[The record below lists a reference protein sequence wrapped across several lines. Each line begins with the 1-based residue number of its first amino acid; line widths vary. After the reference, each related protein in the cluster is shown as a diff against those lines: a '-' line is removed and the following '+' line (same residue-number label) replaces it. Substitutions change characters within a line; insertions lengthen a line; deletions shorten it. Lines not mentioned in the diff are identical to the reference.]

1 MTPLDFVFLFS
12 KSSQSSSN
20 TSSTCNNSSY
30 FQTISNMVFTFV
42 AGAVAGAGMMKMYQ
56 YSTCDVD
63 TTETK
68 KKFMGTASRATELN
82 RTLGYTEEV
91 DTTDGAHH
99 VNFLSDVVAR
109 LWPYMGKAIAT
120 AAREAVEPSFK
131 DTLPGPLSSL
141 KFKKLELGD
150 VPIVIDNILVRQL
163 RKIDDAGGVYG
174 KNGNYLQFE
183 WDITWQSDCDIQ
195 LATDKIAGMAAISFG
210 VKTIELSGRMQVIC
224 KPLSDV
230 LPCVDAVQFAFVNP
244 PQIELDFTG
253 LANLADMKLQF
264 GSVSVMDIRGMVR
277 GIVDDILA
285 QSMVLPTR
293 IPVPLVDNV
302 DYRDIFAPQYK
313 GMARIRLHSG
323 RGFQVQKAT
332 RPFGSDDIPDVY
344 VKIRVGVEPYFKSSV
359 CKDNC
364 NPEWDPDENFQ
375 DFLVCQYRDQ
385 ILELQAWD
393 EDTGTLDRDDHL
405 GFAHVTLGQVML
417 NANRDGLFEIELMQ
431 DEGTGK
437 NKRPTGQ
444 FISISMEK
452 IAFTTRNLSSMSSM
466 ALMQSMSKRD
476 FSKMSSK
483 DRKKYEKREASR
495 IVGLNTILVSHA
507 ENLPFATAEEANT
520 FVKVYLGSGPGKTEV
535 GVTPPI
541 PGSLNPQYMYPISV
555 PLTVESQKEWNKSI
569 GNQCY
574 CLELFQQD
582 LKTFKH
588 KSLGE
593 IIIDQSEVKVGEE
606 WALRETRS
614 VGKYPRTQLAFTI
627 SYAGV
632 DQSLSINTRKSRS
645 SLSRSSIPSLTT
657 DPSLEEG
664 IEMVEQRI
672 RVRVVRGYGF
682 QSEKKGKLRRKMD
695 VPDVYCMIKY
705 GSSPNVWR
713 TPTIKDS
720 ETPTWDDECRDFRME
735 SMNEVISI
743 EVWDEN
749 RKSADDYYGTA
760 RTSVAKVLLNN
771 GILDVPIREDN
782 QSGGAKRTPK
792 KKSMAESNM
801 FITVECMKL

>member
-1 MTPLDFVFLFS
+1 
-12 KSSQSSSN
+12 
-20 TSSTCNNSSY
+20 
-30 FQTISNMVFTFV
+30 MVFTFV
-42 AGAVAGAGMMKMYQ
+42 AGAIAGAGMMKMYQ
-56 YSTCDVD
+56 YSNCETD
-63 TTETK
+63 TTFRKSIRAGNT
-68 KKFMGTASRATELN
+68 TSRATELN
-82 RTLGYTEEV
+82 RTLGYNEEV
-91 DTTDGAHH
+91 DTTDGIDH
-99 VNFLSDVVAR
+99 VNFLSDIVAR
-109 LWPYMGKAIAT
+109 LWPYMSKAIAT
-120 AAREAVEPSFK
+120 SAREAVEPSFQ

-141 KFKKLELGD
+141 KFTKLELGD

-174 KNGNYLQFE
+174 KDSNFLQFE

-195 LATDKIAGMAAISFG
+195 LATDKIAGMAAITFG
-210 VKTIELSGRMQVIC
+210 VKTITLSGRMQVIC
-224 KPLSDV
+224 KPLSNV
-230 LPCVDAVQFAFVNP
+230 LPCIDAVQFAFVNP
-244 PQIELDFTG
+244 PRIELDFTG

-264 GSVSVMDIRGMVR
+264 GGISVMDIRGLVR

-313 GMARIRLHSG
+313 GMARIRLHCG
-323 RGFQVQKAT
+323 RGFQIQKAT

-344 VKIRVGVEPYFKSSV
+344 IKMRVGVEPYFKSSV

-364 NPEWDPDENFQ
+364 DPVWDPDEDWQ

-393 EDTGTLDRDDHL
+393 EDSGTLDSDDHL

-417 NANRDGLFEIELMQ
+417 NTDRNGLFEVELME
-431 DEGTGK
+431 DPGSGK
-437 NKRPTGQ
+437 NKKPTGQ

-452 IAFTTRNLSSMSSM
+452 IAFTTKDLSSMSSM
-466 ALMQSMSKRD
+466 SLTQSMSKRD
-476 FSKMSSK
+476 FSKMSAK
-483 DRKKYEKREASR
+483 DRKRFEKREASR

-507 ENLPFATAEEANT
+507 ENLPFSKAEDANT
-520 FVKVYLGSGPGKTEV
+520 FVKVFLGTGPGKKEV

-541 PGSLNPQYMYPISV
+541 PGSLNPQYMTPISV
-555 PLTVESQKEWNKSI
+555 PLTVESQKEWNKSL

-574 CLELFQQD
+574 CFELYQQD
-582 LKTFKH
+582 PKTFKD
-588 KSLGE
+588 KLLGE
-593 IIIDQSEVKVGEE
+593 IIIDQSEVNVGEE

-614 VGKYPRTQLAFTI
+614 VGKYPQTRLAFTI

-645 SLSRSSIPSLTT
+645 SLSRSSIPSLAM
-657 DPSLEEG
+657 DPSIEEG
-664 IEMVEQRI
+664 IEMVEQKIQIRI
-672 RVRVVRGYGF
+672 VKGYGF
-682 QSEKKGKLRRKMD
+682 QTEKKGRLRRKMD

-705 GSSPNVWR
+705 GSSPIVWR

-720 ETPTWDDECRDFRME
+720 ETPTWEDEYKEFRME

-743 EVWDEN
+743 EVW
-749 RKSADDYYGTA
+749 
-760 RTSVAKVLLNN
+760 
-771 GILDVPIREDN
+771 
-782 QSGGAKRTPK
+782 
-792 KKSMAESNM
+792 
-801 FITVECMKL
+801 